1 MGRLGYADSHEPQYW
16 PSVQTL
22 GNKSYKS
29 KANLMLTMPSHRVNY
44 KTWTLDWTGLW
55 TGLNYGLTR
64 KMLKLFSIAFYSV
77 VSTTKFM

>member
-1 MGRLGYADSHEPQYW
+1 MNSGYR
-16 PSVQTL
+16 PSLYCYVV
-22 GNKSYKS
+22 GK
-29 KANLMLTMPSHRVNY
+29 Y

-55 TGLNYGLTR
+55 TGLNYELIR

>member
-1 MGRLGYADSHEPQYW
+1 MQNAPIALFGYWVH
-16 PSVQTL
+16 
-22 GNKSYKS
+22 
-29 KANLMLTMPSHRVNY
+29 LMASGNY

-77 VSTTKFM
+77 VSATKFM